1 MTEDFKFSRKA
12 DRFIIAEL
20 ISDTKTVKDVLIEL
34 YLPQND
40 NEEIILI
47 CRPDSKQYVNLL
59 GKFEF
64 EIIGYDEFIG
74 GEINNKYHIKK
85 AFTKK
90 SYSTFYTSKLEQYT
104 IILQAY
110 NLMIISE
117 RGTQEEFKNTN
128 GYFNISDCF
137 AIAPHK
143 MLMRKPKGEIE
154 VLPYD
159 KYSFLLKCGLQL
171 YFETYYKYEETED
184 SYKSLSYPFTVAE
197 FKTEL
202 DPENINEYLAEIDDF
217 LLLLSFA
224 IGKNCLC
231 TGWSAVSNSKIVT
244 FYRRDKVIPPKVKQ
258 RSFIDYLIEHSDLQI
273 FLEKAYKT
281 FTNFDDI
288 ILLRHI
294 LYPVIRRKSISI
306 ETHYLMLF
314 AILES
319 VILFNKRHINYE
331 FILNT
336 NDFNTFKDKIKPFI
350 KSYLPLPD
358 DKTRRKYLYDK
369 LPELNR
375 LSFDS
380 SFELFQKDYKV
391 DIDDLWPVINQ
402 KDGASLTQIR
412 NKIIHGEVFSNYHF
426 DAISLATIHL
436 QILVER
442 IIFTL
447 LEWDVSKTKVSKEY
461 LANELFDDYEK
472 IKYYQKL
479 FNK

>member
-20 ISDTKTVKDVLIEL
+20 ISDTKTVKDVLIEI

-64 EIIGYDEFIG
+64 EIIGYDVFIG

-154 VLPYD
+154 VYPYD
-159 KYSFLLKCGLQL
+159 KYSFLLNCGLQL

-197 FKTEL
+197 FKTKL

-244 FYRRDKVIPPKVKQ
+244 FYRGDKVIPTKVKQ

-288 ILLRHI
+288 ILFRHI
-294 LYPVIRRKSISI
+294 LYPVIRRKSIAI
-306 ETHYLMLF
+306 VTHYLMLF

-319 VILFNKRHINYE
+319 VILFDKRHNNYE
-331 FILNT
+331 FILKQKEFDNLKG
-336 NDFNTFKDKIKPFI
+336 DIRSVI
-350 KSYLPLPD
+350 ESYYPSPED
-358 DKTRRKYLYDK
+358 ERRENICAK

-375 LSFDS
+375 LSFNS
-380 SFELFQKDYKV
+380 SFELFQKHYKV
-391 DIDDLWPVINQ
+391 YIEDLWPVINH